1 MQKDKKSVD
10 RERHD
15 ADGNRKRGEF
25 TPRSAFLGS
34 RLHMDVGLDGGL
46 DLGLGR
52 LAYGLRNRRPVSRG
66 RAPPLLLGNPRLRA
80 LLGRRQT

>member
-34 RLHMDVGLDGGL
+34 RLHMDVGLDVGRSL
-46 DLGLGR
+46 DR
-52 LAYGLRNRRPVSRG
+52 PADGLRNRRPVSRG
-66 RAPPLLLGNPRLRA
+66 RTLPLLGKPRLRA
-80 LLGRRQT
+80 LLGRRQA